1 LPTNTNAEVGSRKP
15 GVCSTHWADRM
26 DGLVPRGFHRVGVI
40 WAGRSHIWPVQWD
53 AGLDHAAPRTGPAL
67 VVQRSDTPWHPTTW
81 LFRQQTVRCWD
92 DVVRSIAAELTAQQ
106 WPKSRYWTGIAASHH
121 SAQ

>member
-1 LPTNTNAEVGSRKP
+1 MGTPAPAPRAPAPGTVPPPIARCLALPTNTSAAVGSRKP
-15 GVCSTHWADRM
+15 GVCSTHVADRL
-26 DGLVPRGFHRVGVI
+26 DGLVPRGFRRVGVI

-67 VVQRSDTPWHPTTW
+67 VVQRSDTPWYPTTR

-92 DVVRSIAAELTAQQ
+92 DVV
-106 WPKSRYWTGIAASHH
+106 
-121 SAQ
+121 